1 MAAPKKA
8 VGPKSDKMWRDALMV
23 AVKRLTDDGTK
34 TKKLYLLADALINK
48 ALAGDVSAMREIGDR
63 LDGKPAQAVEL
74 GGPDGGPIEV
84 IDLSPMKAALLI
96 LATLREAEEATD
108 SRISQFGPVLAHSAN
123 SLEFNDTGAVPSP
136 AGDRGSV
143 E

>member
-34 TKKLYLLADALINK
+34 TKKLYRLADALIDK
-48 ALAGDVSAMREIGDR
+48 ALAGDVSALKEIGDR

-74 GGPDGGPIEV
+74 GGIGGGAIKVEN
-84 IDLSPMKAALLI
+84 ITAQEASRLM
-96 LATLREAEEATD
+96 LATMREAEEAMKEAEEATD
-108 SRISQFGPVLAHSAN
+108 S
-123 SLEFNDTGAVPSP
+123 
-136 AGDRGSV
+136 
-143 E
+143 

>member
-48 ALAGDVSAMREIGDR
+48 ALAGDVSALKEIGDR

-74 GGPDGGPIEV
+74 GGIGGGAIKVEDVTTIEAARR
-84 IDLSPMKAALLI
+84 IAYTLAKAAK
-96 LATLREAEEATD
+96 ATD
-108 SRISQFGPVLAHSAN
+108 S
-123 SLEFNDTGAVPSP
+123 
-136 AGDRGSV
+136 
-143 E
+143 